1 MLDYV
6 KTAKWTLV
14 ILLAC
19 AGCQYAQVNPGDPNN
34 PVVLDPNALAAL
46 EAAAQTVTQV
56 GIAIGY
62 GKLIA
67 IGAILTAIATALK
80 KRYSGPIKKT
90 KK

>member
-1 MLDYV
+1 MKKYV
-6 KTAKWTLV
+6 PI
-14 ILLAC
+14 ILLVC
-19 AGCQYAQVNPGDPNN
+19 LGCQYAQPTGDPNN

-67 IGAILTAIATALK
+67 IGAILTAIVAALRNRFTPK
-80 KRYSGPIKKT
+80 KKK
-90 KK
+90 K

>member
-1 MLDYV
+1 MMKV
-6 KTAKWTLV
+6 KKTYLLA
-14 ILLAC
+14 ILLVC
-19 AGCQYAQVNPGDPNN
+19 LGCQYAQVNPGDPNN

-67 IGAILTAIATALK
+67 IGAILTAIVAALRNRFTPK
-80 KRYSGPIKKT
+80 KKK
-90 KK
+90 K

>member
-1 MLDYV
+1 MKKYLPIIV
-6 KTAKWTLV
+6 L
-14 ILLAC
+14 ICL
-19 AGCQYAQVNPGDPNN
+19 GCQYVETTGDPNN

-67 IGAILTAIATALK
+67 IGAILTAIVAALRNRFTPK
-80 KRYSGPIKKT
+80 KKK
-90 KK
+90 K